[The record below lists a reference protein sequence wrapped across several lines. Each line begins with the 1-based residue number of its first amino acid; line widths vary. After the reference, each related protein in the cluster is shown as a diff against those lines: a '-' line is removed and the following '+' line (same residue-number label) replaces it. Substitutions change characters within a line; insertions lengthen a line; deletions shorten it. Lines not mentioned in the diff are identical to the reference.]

1 MTIEYRWISRGG
13 VQITGHQYVEHT
25 EAVLR
30 AWWIREAERTHQ
42 REVFRESVPVK
53 SGRRLEVA

>member
-1 MTIEYRWISRGG
+1 MTIEHRWVSRGG

-30 AWWIREAERTHQ
+30 AWWLREAERTYQ
-42 REVFRESVPVK
+42 REVTRATVPVK
-53 SGRRLEVA
+53 PRRLEVA